1 MAIGKVS
8 ENTLAMRAS
17 GLLKDR
23 AYVELERESRP
34 EAVWSPPTLWQ
45 DSPYSFDNCYS

>member
-8 ENTLAMRAS
+8 ENTLMRES

-23 AYVELERESRP
+23 AYVELERESRS
-34 EAVWSPPTLWQ
+34 EGVWSTPILWQ
-45 DSPYSFDNCYS
+45 DSPYSFDNCDS